1 VFEFV
6 LMVVVVASERY
17 RERLQLSSERPFSS
31 SSHERAALH
40 RRSSFVTP
48 SLAHLAPP
56 RPRCLACR
64 SFPPLSL
71 PLLCRRAS
79 EFSLVVHLSCSSYP
93 RCVPR
98 LRATASVDHHYPP
111 PLVSLSPVC
120 CPLVSAQRQP
130 ASFLI
135 RFVLFDRVSSV
146 QASHRQQPPRSL
158 PLARPIKST
167 AAHRPPSSSTILP

>member
-1 VFEFV
+1 MFEFV

-56 RPRCLACR
+56 HPRCLAASLVVR
-64 SFPPLSL
+64 SSSL

-79 EFSLVVHLSCSSYP
+79 SLLSSISRVRRIHVAFRVYAPLPPSTTTTLLLSSPSRLCVALSSVPSANQPRASSASSYS
-93 RCVPR
+93 
-98 LRATASVDHHYPP
+98 TASRAY
-111 PLVSLSPVC
+111 
-120 CPLVSAQRQP
+120 
-130 ASFLI
+130 
-135 RFVLFDRVSSV
+135 
-146 QASHRQQPPRSL
+146 
-158 PLARPIKST
+158 
-167 AAHRPPSSSTILP
+167 